1 MTLKPKKVVFREFVT
16 NYEADCFL
24 TALENK
30 GFGRVGPVNVG
41 GSDRDG

>member
-1 MTLKPKKVVFREFVT
+1 MVFREFVT

-30 GFGRVGPVNVG
+30 SVGKVGPLNVG
-41 GSDRDG
+41 GGDRDG